1 MTPFSLLVKPVGAR
15 CNLACDYCFYL
26 GKASL
31 YPNGPAKMSDAVL
44 ERMIE
49 SYLSLPFDS
58 FSIAFQGGE
67 PMLAGLDFF
76 RRANDFA
83 KRVLPDGLRLSLSIQ
98 TNATLVTREAAK
110 FFAGEGWL
118 VGASVD
124 GPAKIHDAH
133 RTTPDGR
140 GTHAEV
146 LRGIDAL
153 REAGCDYNV
162 LTLVT
167 NSNVDEPKKIYRYVR
182 DELGGK
188 WQQYTD
194 HLESISTQQWDAF
207 LCGVLD
213 AWLEDGDMGRVSV
226 RNIDAA
232 LSYATFG
239 RAEQCLFAGR
249 CDGHVVVERN
259 GDVYPC
265 DFFVT
270 KETLLGNIM
279 DCDWGELRES
289 RIAQDFAAK
298 KCVRHLSKIDRMEFY
313 DRISDL
319 AAAGI

>member
-1 MTPFSLLVKPVGAR
+1 MPS
-15 CNLACDYCFYL
+15 
-26 GKASL
+26 
-31 YPNGPAKMSDAVL
+31 
-44 ERMIE
+44 E

-110 FFAGEGWL
+110 FFADEGWL

-124 GPAKIHDAH
+124 GPAEIHDAH
-133 RTTPDGR
+133 RRTPDGR
-140 GTHAEV
+140 GTHAEA
-146 LRGIDAL
+146 LGGINAL
-153 REAGCDYNV
+153 KEAGCDYNV

-167 NSNVDEPKKIYRYVR
+167 KSNVDAPKKIYRYVR

-194 HLESISTQQWDAF
+194 YLEGISTRQWDRF

-232 LSYATFG
+232 LSYAALG
-239 RAEQCLFAGR
+239 RAEQCLFANR

-265 DFFVT
+265 DFFVA

-279 DCDWGELRES
+279 EREWGELRES
-289 RIAQDFAAK
+289 RVAQEFAAR
-298 KCVRHLSKIDRMEFY
+298 KCSRHLSKIDRMEFY

-319 AAAGI
+319 AASGM